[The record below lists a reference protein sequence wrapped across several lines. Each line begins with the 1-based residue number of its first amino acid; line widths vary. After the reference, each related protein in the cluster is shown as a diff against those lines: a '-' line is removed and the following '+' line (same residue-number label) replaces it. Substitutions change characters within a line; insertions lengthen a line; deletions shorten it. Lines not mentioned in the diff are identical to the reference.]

1 MNILISGASG
11 LIGTALIK
19 SLTQQGHT
27 VNILKRNNQKTDFN
41 WDPEVGTINIK
52 TNSPIDAVINLNG
65 VNIADKR
72 WSNKR
77 KSDIISSRVNSTRLL
92 AETILKLENPP
103 AVFINA
109 SAIGFYGD
117 TGQTIKDETSL
128 AGNNY
133 LTDVVTQWEAA
144 AHPLKNSGI
153 RTVFIR
159 SGVVLS
165 NQGGAL
171 NKMLLPFKLGLG
183 GIIGNG
189 QQYMSWISLAD
200 EVRAIEFL
208 LNNQTIHG
216 PVNLTA
222 PNPVDNRT
230 FTKALG
236 KALNRP
242 TLFPMPSIV
251 VKALFGEMGELLLLG
266 SNRITPGVLTENGF
280 KFLYPDIHSALK
292 HA

>member
-11 LIGTALIK
+11 LIGSALSNFLI
-19 SLTQQGHT
+19 QQGHSIH
-27 VNILKRNNQKTDFN
+27 ILKRNNPDSEFN
-41 WDPEVGTINIK
+41 WAPDLGLIQLDRNTE
-52 TNSPIDAVINLNG
+52 IDAVINLNG
-65 VNIADKR
+65 VNIGDKR
-72 WSNKR
+72 WNNKR
-77 KSDIISSRVNSTRLL
+77 KAAIISSRVNSTRLL
-92 AETILKLENPP
+92 ADAILRLKKPP

-117 TGQTIKDETSL
+117 TGQSVKDETSS

-133 LTDVVTQWEAA
+133 LSDVVTQWEAA
-144 AHPLKNSGI
+144 ADSLKESGI

-165 NQGGAL
+165 NKGGAL
-171 NKMLLPFKLGLG
+171 NKMLFPFKMGLG

-189 QQYMSWISLAD
+189 KQYMSWISLTD
-200 EVRAIEFL
+200 EIRAIDFL
-208 LNNQTIHG
+208 LNKQNIHG

-236 KALNRP
+236 ETLNRP
-242 TLFPMPSIV
+242 TLFPMPSLV
-251 VKALFGEMGELLLLG
+251 VKALFGEMGDMLLLG
-266 SNRITPGVLTENGF
+266 SNRIKPGVLTEHGF
-280 KFLYPDIHSALK
+280 KFSYPDIHGALYN
-292 HA
+292 A